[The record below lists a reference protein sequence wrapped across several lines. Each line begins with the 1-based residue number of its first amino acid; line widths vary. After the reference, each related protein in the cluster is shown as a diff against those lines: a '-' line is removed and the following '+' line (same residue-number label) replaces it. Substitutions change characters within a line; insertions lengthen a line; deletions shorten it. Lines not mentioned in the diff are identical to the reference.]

1 MLLEDAQETV
11 LIRERQMSVMSS
23 PFTVYSEG
31 NVPKSVM
38 GYWLPKYTVGRAEEK
53 LLSELNALLLA
64 QIPPIV
70 LKIVRCKKI
79 NLS

>member
-38 GYWLPKYTVGRAEEK
+38 GYWLHKIYGWQSRREA
-53 LLSELNALLLA
+53 AL
-64 QIPPIV
+64 
-70 LKIVRCKKI
+70 
-79 NLS
+79 